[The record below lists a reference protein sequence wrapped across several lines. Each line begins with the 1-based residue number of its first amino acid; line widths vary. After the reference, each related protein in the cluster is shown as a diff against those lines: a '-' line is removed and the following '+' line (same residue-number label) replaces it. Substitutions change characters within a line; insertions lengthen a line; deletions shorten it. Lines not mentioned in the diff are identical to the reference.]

1 MPTMDKRERILRGL
15 RAYFSRERMP
25 RLAMS
30 FVLILTAGAGFFC
43 SRLLM
48 HAGLDVMAVRSLIST
63 LAAWGI
69 LIMLMRLWIEIER
82 RKFNS
87 PADLARVAEHQGH
100 EHENP
105 SWEHAGDVA
114 VRALDAA
121 SSSVDDPLGCLIG
134 LLIAAAVFL
143 FVGVLCGF
151 FMLIASAPAL
161 LAEAFL
167 DAVVAGFLTRGVR
180 THDAQWWA
188 GGIIRRTWKVAI
200 PLAVLLASTGFALQK
215 WKPAIHTLGDLFR

>member
-1 MPTMDKRERILRGL
+1 MPIMDKRERILRGL
-15 RAYFSRERMP
+15 RAYLSRERMP
-25 RLAMS
+25 RLVMS
-30 FVLILTAGAGFFC
+30 FALILTAGAGFFC
-43 SRLLM
+43 SRLLVR
-48 HAGLDVMAVRSLIST
+48 AGLEVMAVRYLIST
-63 LAAWGI
+63 LVAWGI
-69 LIMLMRLWIEIER
+69 LIVLIRLWIEIER

-87 PADLARVAEHQGH
+87 PADLAQIAEHQGH

-105 SWEHAGDVA
+105 SWEHAGNAA

-121 SSSVDDPLGCLIG
+121 SSSVDEPLGCLIG
-134 LLIAAAVFL
+134 LLIAAVLFL

-167 DAVVAGFLTRGVR
+167 DAVVAGFLARGLR

-188 GGIIRRTWKVAI
+188 VGIIRRTWRVAI
-200 PLAVLLASTGFALQK
+200 PLALLLAAAGLALQI
-215 WKPAIHTLGDLFR
+215 WNPAIHTLGDLFR